1 MILFIGNLYHIL
13 YKNYK
18 HYLDLFQFSIRPHF
32 IVKIILL
39 LNSCKI
45 SVYNIKNT
53 VVKRGVFMYRLE
65 NVKYRDILYIEN
77 LEILPKKITCI
88 LGESGG
94 GKTTLIKLLNK
105 MISPTSGD
113 IFYKKKSLR
122 KIDSVELRREVV
134 MLSQSPGIF
143 PGSVRDNLLIGLKF
157 SEKNP
162 ADDSE
167 LVEIMKKVHL
177 YKSLDDVA
185 ENLSGGEKQRV
196 ALGRVML
203 MDPKILL
210 LDEPSSALDEKTE
223 KNIIKEVTD
232 YVKTKNK
239 TLIVVTHSKEIARDH
254 ADEIIEMAQGR
265 IIDKKVVER
274 NG

>member
-1 MILFIGNLYHIL
+1 
-13 YKNYK
+13 
-18 HYLDLFQFSIRPHF
+18 
-32 IVKIILL
+32 
-39 LNSCKI
+39 
-45 SVYNIKNT
+45 
-53 VVKRGVFMYRLE
+53 MYRLE
-65 NVKYRDILYIEN
+65 NVKYKDIIYIES
-77 LEILPKKITCI
+77 LEILPQKITCI

-113 IFYKKKSLR
+113 IFYKQKSLR

-157 SEKNP
+157 SENNP

-239 TLIVVTHSKEIARDH
+239 TLIMVTHSKEIARDH

>member
-1 MILFIGNLYHIL
+1 
-13 YKNYK
+13 
-18 HYLDLFQFSIRPHF
+18 
-32 IVKIILL
+32 
-39 LNSCKI
+39 
-45 SVYNIKNT
+45 
-53 VVKRGVFMYRLE
+53 MYRLE
-65 NVKYRDILYIEN
+65 NVKYKDIIYIES
-77 LEILPKKITCI
+77 LEILPQKITCI

-113 IFYKKKSLR
+113 IFYKEKSLR

-157 SEKNP
+157 SENNP

-167 LVEIMKKVHL
+167 LVKIMKKVHL

-239 TLIVVTHSKEIARDH
+239 TLIMVTHSKEIARDH

-265 IIDKKVVER
+265 VIDKKVGDR

>member
-1 MILFIGNLYHIL
+1 
-13 YKNYK
+13 
-18 HYLDLFQFSIRPHF
+18 
-32 IVKIILL
+32 
-39 LNSCKI
+39 
-45 SVYNIKNT
+45 
-53 VVKRGVFMYRLE
+53 MYRLE
-65 NVKYRDILYIEN
+65 NVKYKDIIYIESLDIL
-77 LEILPKKITCI
+77 PQKITCI

-113 IFYKKKSLR
+113 IFYKQKSLR

-157 SEKNP
+157 SENNP

-239 TLIVVTHSKEIARDH
+239 TLIMVTHSKEIARDH

>member
-1 MILFIGNLYHIL
+1 
-13 YKNYK
+13 
-18 HYLDLFQFSIRPHF
+18 
-32 IVKIILL
+32 
-39 LNSCKI
+39 
-45 SVYNIKNT
+45 
-53 VVKRGVFMYRLE
+53 MYRLE
-65 NVKYRDILYIEN
+65 NVKYKDIIYIKS
-77 LEILPKKITCI
+77 LEILPQKTTCI

-113 IFYKKKSLR
+113 IFYKEKSLR
-122 KIDSVELRREVV
+122 KTDSVELRRDVV

-157 SEKNP
+157 SEKDP
-162 ADDSE
+162 ADDSK

-223 KNIIKEVTD
+223 RNIIKEVTD

-239 TLIVVTHSKEIARDH
+239 TLIMVTHSKEIARDH

-265 IIDKKVVER
+265 VIDKKVVDR

>member
-1 MILFIGNLYHIL
+1 
-13 YKNYK
+13 
-18 HYLDLFQFSIRPHF
+18 
-32 IVKIILL
+32 
-39 LNSCKI
+39 
-45 SVYNIKNT
+45 
-53 VVKRGVFMYRLE
+53 MYRLE
-65 NVKYRDILYIEN
+65 DVKYKDIIYIES
-77 LEILPKKITCI
+77 LEILPQKITCI

-113 IFYKKKSLR
+113 IFYKEKSL
-122 KIDSVELRREVV
+122 KKTDSVELRRDVV

-143 PGSVRDNLLIGLKF
+143 PGSVRENLLIGLKF
-157 SEKNP
+157 SEKDP

-223 KNIIKEVTD
+223 RNIIKEVTD

-239 TLIVVTHSKEIARDH
+239 TLIMVTHSKEIARDH

-265 IIDKKVVER
+265 VIDKKVVDR

>member
-1 MILFIGNLYHIL
+1 
-13 YKNYK
+13 
-18 HYLDLFQFSIRPHF
+18 
-32 IVKIILL
+32 
-39 LNSCKI
+39 
-45 SVYNIKNT
+45 
-53 VVKRGVFMYRLE
+53 MYRLE
-65 NVKYRDILYIEN
+65 NVKYKDIIYIESLDIL
-77 LEILPKKITCI
+77 PQKITCI

-113 IFYKKKSLR
+113 IFYKQKSLR

-157 SEKNP
+157 SENNP

-167 LVEIMKKVHL
+167 LVKIMKKVHL

-239 TLIVVTHSKEIARDH
+239 TLIMVTHSKEIARDH

-265 IIDKKVVER
+265 VIDKKVGDR

>member
-1 MILFIGNLYHIL
+1 
-13 YKNYK
+13 
-18 HYLDLFQFSIRPHF
+18 
-32 IVKIILL
+32 
-39 LNSCKI
+39 
-45 SVYNIKNT
+45 
-53 VVKRGVFMYRLE
+53 MYRLE
-65 NVKYRDILYIEN
+65 DVKYKDIIYIES
-77 LEILPKKITCI
+77 LEILPQKITCI

-113 IFYKKKSLR
+113 IFYKEKSLR
-122 KIDSVELRREVV
+122 KTDSVELRRDVV

-143 PGSVRDNLLIGLKF
+143 PGSVRENLLIGLKF
-157 SEKNP
+157 SEKDP

-223 KNIIKEVTD
+223 RNIIKEVTD

-239 TLIVVTHSKEIARDH
+239 TLIMVTHSKEIARDH

-265 IIDKKVVER
+265 VIDKKVVDR

>member
-1 MILFIGNLYHIL
+1 
-13 YKNYK
+13 
-18 HYLDLFQFSIRPHF
+18 
-32 IVKIILL
+32 
-39 LNSCKI
+39 
-45 SVYNIKNT
+45 
-53 VVKRGVFMYRLE
+53 MYRLE
-65 NVKYRDILYIEN
+65 NVKYKDIIYIES
-77 LEILPKKITCI
+77 LEILPQKITCI

-113 IFYKKKSLR
+113 IFYKEKSLR

-157 SEKNP
+157 SEKDP

-239 TLIVVTHSKEIARDH
+239 TLIMVTHSKEIARDH

-265 IIDKKVVER
+265 VIDKKVGDR

>member
-1 MILFIGNLYHIL
+1 M
-13 YKNYK
+13 YK
-18 HYLDLFQFSIRPHF
+18 
-32 IVKIILL
+32 
-39 LNSCKI
+39 
-45 SVYNIKNT
+45 
-53 VVKRGVFMYRLE
+53 LE
-65 NVKYRDILYIEN
+65 NVKYKDILHIEK
-77 LEILPKKITCI
+77 LEILPQKITCI

-113 IFYKKKSLR
+113 VFYCDKLLR
-122 KIDSVELRREVV
+122 ELDSVRVRREVV

-143 PGSVRDNLLIGLKF
+143 PGSIRDNLLVGLKF
-157 SEKNP
+157 SEKAP
-162 ADDSE
+162 ADDNE
-167 LVEIMKKVHL
+167 LVELMKKIHL
-177 YKSLDDVA
+177 NKHLDDAA

-223 KNIIKEVTD
+223 KNIIREVAD
-232 YVKTKNK
+232 YVRSKKK
-239 TLIVVTHSKEIARDH
+239 TLIVVTHSKEIAKEY
-254 ADEIIEMAQGR
+254 ADEIIEMAGGR
-265 IIDKKVVER
+265 VMDKKVVEP

>member
-1 MILFIGNLYHIL
+1 
-13 YKNYK
+13 
-18 HYLDLFQFSIRPHF
+18 
-32 IVKIILL
+32 
-39 LNSCKI
+39 
-45 SVYNIKNT
+45 
-53 VVKRGVFMYRLE
+53 
-65 NVKYRDILYIEN
+65 
-77 LEILPKKITCI
+77 
-88 LGESGG
+88 
-94 GKTTLIKLLNK
+94 
-105 MISPTSGD
+105 
-113 IFYKKKSLR
+113 
-122 KIDSVELRREVV
+122 

-143 PGSVRDNLLIGLKF
+143 PGSVRENLLIGLKF
-157 SEKNP
+157 SEKDP

-223 KNIIKEVTD
+223 RNIIKEVTD

-239 TLIVVTHSKEIARDH
+239 TLIMVTHSKEIARDP

-265 IIDKKVVER
+265 VIDKKVVDR

>member
-1 MILFIGNLYHIL
+1 
-13 YKNYK
+13 
-18 HYLDLFQFSIRPHF
+18 
-32 IVKIILL
+32 
-39 LNSCKI
+39 
-45 SVYNIKNT
+45 
-53 VVKRGVFMYRLE
+53 MYRLE
-65 NVKYRDILYIEN
+65 DVKYKDIIYIES
-77 LEILPKKITCI
+77 LEILPQKITCI

-113 IFYKKKSLR
+113 IFYKEKSL
-122 KIDSVELRREVV
+122 KKTDSVELRRDVV

-143 PGSVRDNLLIGLKF
+143 PGSVRENLLIGLKF
-157 SEKNP
+157 SEKDP

-223 KNIIKEVTD
+223 RNIIKEVTD

-239 TLIVVTHSKEIARDH
+239 TLIMVTHSKEIARDP

-265 IIDKKVVER
+265 VIDKKVVDR